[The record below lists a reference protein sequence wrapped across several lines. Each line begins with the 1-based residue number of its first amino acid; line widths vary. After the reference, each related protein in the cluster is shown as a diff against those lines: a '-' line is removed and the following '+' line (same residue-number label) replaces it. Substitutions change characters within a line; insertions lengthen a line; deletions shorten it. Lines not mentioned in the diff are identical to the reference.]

1 MFDGSVDFSTE
12 IEKRVKTN
20 GGCYLDAVV
29 DVCDH
34 FGIDHAAIAKHLTK
48 RVIERIKMEAGQPPY
63 NLLRSKEKGKISR
76 LQL

>member
-34 FGIDHAAIAKHLTK
+34 FGIDHAAIAKHLPK

-63 NLLRSKEKGKISR
+63 KLLRSKEKGKISR
-76 LQL
+76 LPL